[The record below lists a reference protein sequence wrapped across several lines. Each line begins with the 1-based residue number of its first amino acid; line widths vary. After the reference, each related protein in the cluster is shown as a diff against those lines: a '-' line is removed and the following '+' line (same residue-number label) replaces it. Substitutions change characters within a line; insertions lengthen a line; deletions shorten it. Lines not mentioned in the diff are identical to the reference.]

1 MNKSLI
7 ILVIIGII
15 LFWNF
20 VLFPEKLDFTD
31 RVKVLQGLTMSSAYK
46 RAIVEYWKENKA
58 LPTAEQ
64 WQERAFAI
72 KVDLGKSI
80 VSEIKIAEIAPGSIT
95 VYYTNARDPSID
107 AAISGKY
114 LSLKP
119 YESKGVLEWSC
130 KGNVPVDYTPKPC
143 R

>member
-7 ILVIIGII
+7 ILVIIGIV
-15 LFWNF
+15 LVWNF

-46 RAIVEYWKENKA
+46 KAIEEYWKENLT

-64 WQERAFAI
+64 WQQQASAI

-95 VYYTNARDPSID
+95 VYYTNVRDRSID

-130 KGNVPVDYTPKPC
+130 KGNVPLDYMPKPC

>member
-7 ILVIIGII
+7 ILVIIGIV
-15 LFWNF
+15 LFWKF
-20 VLFPEKLDFTD
+20 VLFPEKLDFSD
-31 RVKVLQGLTMSSAYK
+31 RVKILQGLTMSSAYK
-46 RAIVEYWKENKA
+46 KAIADYWKENKA

-64 WQERAFAI
+64 WQQQASVI

-95 VYYTNARDPSID
+95 VYYTNVRDPSID
-107 AAISGKY
+107 DAISGKN
-114 LSLKP
+114 LSLTP
-119 YESKGVLEWSC
+119 YESQGILEWSC
-130 KGNVPVDYTPKPC
+130 KGNVPLDYMPKPC